1 MTLSLLLS
9 KLPLLNA
16 LLCVGISIY
25 VLSRDSRNR
34 INRHFS
40 LGIAAIAMMEFGNY
54 MYLLDAPIEYPL
66 FWRKVALTGEI
77 LLPGAWLSFSYSYGR
92 APSSVLKKRN
102 LLNAAYLLS
111 FGFLAVLVF
120 DGGFLPGFLL
130 RKAGFLFSVY
140 LVLSLVFTVANFEL
154 TLRASDHR
162 QRWHFKFLFLG
173 VVLIFLFLIFMHSF
187 RLLYP
192 AASFDFSYSFSTVVT
207 IGCLLVL
214 FSLIR
219 HSLLGVDVYV
229 SRDMIFRSFTLGIV
243 GAYLLAVGV
252 IAQVVYAFGGS
263 FQLYFTILFVL
274 VAAVFLGSVLL
285 SEKVRK
291 RTRDYI
297 NRHFYR
303 NKYEYRKEWLEWT
316 DRLGTLGSAKELL
329 PPVERMIYENFWIT
343 KTVLWMYDESR
354 NKYDVAYP
362 LGGNLDH
369 ALPAEPALEKI
380 LVNSDYPVP
389 LSDASGGGG
398 FTEDHERVFS
408 SLGIATIVPL
418 VVEGRLL
425 GILGLSKCNFT
436 TPLDQE
442 DYDYLK
448 IIGKQVAN
456 VLHRA
461 NLSEKLVGLKEKE
474 AFHSFSAFVL
484 HDLKNF
490 ISMLSLVLANANRNF
505 DNPEFRKDMTASI
518 ARTVDKMKNLMDKL
532 AAFSGEPL
540 LRPARVDLNRMLR
553 EHVSE
558 TRRFVRARVLEEYQ
572 PVPTVVLDQEEIG
585 KVFRNLVVNADE
597 SIPDGN
603 GEIRI
608 GTSLRDGKIAF
619 TVADNGR
626 GMSREFMEREL
637 FQLFSTTKESGF
649 GIGLYQSRKIVEAH
663 GGTMEVDS
671 EEGKGSKFTVV
682 LPNPAE

>member
-1 MTLSLLLS
+1 MSLSLLLS

-16 LLCVGISIY
+16 ILCAGMSIY
-25 VLSRDSRNR
+25 VFTRDPRSGT
-34 INRHFS
+34 NRHFS
-40 LGIAAIAMMEFGNY
+40 LGFAAIAMMEFGNY
-54 MYLLDAPIEYPL
+54 MYLLNAPIEYHL

-92 APSSVLKKRN
+92 ASSSVLKNRN

-120 DGGFLPGFLL
+120 EGGFLPGFLL
-130 RKAGFLFSVY
+130 QKAGFLFSVY
-140 LVLSLVFTVANFEL
+140 LVLSLVFSVANFEL

-162 QRWHFKFLFLG
+162 QWRHFKFLFLG

-192 AASFDFSYSFSTVVT
+192 AAPFDFSYSYSTVVT

-214 FSLIR
+214 FSLVR

-229 SRDMIFRSFTLGIV
+229 SRDMIFRSFTLGIA

-285 SEKVRK
+285 SEEVRM

-303 NKYEYRKEWLEWT
+303 DKYEYRKEWLEWT
-316 DRLGTLGSAKELL
+316 DRLGSLASEKELL
-329 PPVERMIYENFWIT
+329 PSVERMIYENFWIT
-343 KTVLWMYDESR
+343 KTVLWMYDER
-354 NKYDVAYP
+354 RKMYAVAYP
-362 LGGNLDH
+362 PEGNPDH
-369 ALPAEPALEKI
+369 AITMEPAFAKTLTGT
-380 LVNSDYPVP
+380 DYPVP
-389 LSDASGGGG
+389 LKDVSGVPGLS
-398 FTEDHERVFS
+398 ENHERVFS
-408 SLGIATIVPL
+408 SLGIVTIVPL
-418 VVEGRLL
+418 VIEGELL
-425 GILGLSKCNFT
+425 GILGLSKGNST
-436 TPLDQE
+436 VPLNQE

-448 IIGKQVAN
+448 IIAKQVASM
-456 VLHRA
+456 LYRA
-461 NLSEKLVGLKEKE
+461 RLSEKLLDLKEKE

-490 ISMLSLVLANANRNF
+490 ISMLSLVLANADRNF

-518 ARTVDKMKNLMDKL
+518 ARTVEKMKNLMDKL
-532 AAFSGEPL
+532 AAFSGEPF
-540 LRPARVDLNRMLR
+540 LRPTRVDLNRLLR
-553 EHVSE
+553 EHVAE

-572 PVPTVVLDQEEIG
+572 LVPPVLLDQEAIG
-585 KVFRNLVVNADE
+585 KVLRNLVVNADE
-597 SIPDGN
+597 SILDGN

-608 GTSLRDGKIAF
+608 GTSLRNGKIAF
-619 TVADNGR
+619 TVSDNGR
-626 GMSREFMEREL
+626 GMSREFLEKEL
-637 FQLFSTTKESGF
+637 FQLFSTTKEAGF

-671 EEGKGSKFTVV
+671 EEGKGSKFTVM
-682 LPNPAE
+682 LPIPAE